1 MPRVP
6 QSLEPERRAG
16 DAGAPA
22 QAGPRIRLVM
32 TVAWSSFL
40 VASAGT
46 MVFFAFVDPTP
57 VAALLTTLDVTPSRT
72 ALYSLGFLFL
82 WLLCACAAALAA
94 WLLSTPP
101 AGETR

>member
-1 MPRVP
+1 
-6 QSLEPERRAG
+6 
-16 DAGAPA
+16 
-22 QAGPRIRLVM
+22 M

-57 VAALLTTLDVTPSRT
+57 VAALLTTLEVTPSRT

-82 WLLCACAAALAA
+82 WLQCACAAALAA